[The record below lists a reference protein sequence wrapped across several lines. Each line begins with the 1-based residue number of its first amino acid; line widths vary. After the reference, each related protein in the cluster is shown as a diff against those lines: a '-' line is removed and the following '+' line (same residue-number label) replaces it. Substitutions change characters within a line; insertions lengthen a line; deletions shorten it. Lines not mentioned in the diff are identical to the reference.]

1 MTKLNMRVAMAGS
14 AAALFLAAC
23 TQTEGEAK
31 AEGEAATS
39 SAPASAGAVAFEAR
53 PDIREGVQAL
63 PRVVGDTPA
72 IAAINIDIDRINADT
87 AGCEGPGT
95 FNRFV
100 SMPMTGPEFLTLA
113 VADDWSCEGAAH
125 PSVVYTATTWDLSTG
140 RRVDWVAAAPGLSAT
155 RPEDDGLA
163 DTYEPGL
170 QSAPLAEWYG
180 RKMMAS
186 TDTEWLGECR
196 DLFTDGTLVERYYK
210 LWLDAQ
216 TGGIAVMVDF
226 PHVAQ
231 YCAET
236 ATMNEAEMRQ
246 FGVAPAMIDAV
257 LAATAAENFGPKG

>member
-1 MTKLNMRVAMAGS
+1 MTKLSVRVVMAGA
-14 AAALFLAAC
+14 AAALMLAAC
-23 TQTEGEAK
+23 SQTGGEAK
-31 AEGEAATS
+31 ADGEAAS
-39 SAPASAGAVAFEAR
+39 QAAPASAGAVTFEAR

-72 IAAINIDIDRINADT
+72 IVAINADIDRINADT
-87 AGCEGPGT
+87 AGCDGPGT
-95 FNRFV
+95 FTRFA
-100 SMPMTGPEFLTLA
+100 SMPMTGPGFLTLA

-125 PSVVYTATTWDLSTG
+125 PSVTYAAVTWDLSTG
-140 RRVDWVAAAPGLSAT
+140 RRVDWVTAAPGLSAT
-155 RPEDDGLA
+155 RPEDDGFPA
-163 DTYEPGL
+163 TYEPGL

-186 TDTEWLGECR
+186 TDAEWLGECR
-196 DLFTDGTLVERYYK
+196 DLFTNGTLAERYYK

-236 ATMNEAEMRQ
+236 ATMNEAEMSQ
-246 FGVAPAMIDAV
+246 FGVSPAMIDAV